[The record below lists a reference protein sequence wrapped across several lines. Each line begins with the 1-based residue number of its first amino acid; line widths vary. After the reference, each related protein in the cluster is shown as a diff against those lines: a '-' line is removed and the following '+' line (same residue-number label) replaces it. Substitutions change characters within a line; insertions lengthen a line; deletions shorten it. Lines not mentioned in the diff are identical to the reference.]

1 MKKRNLICGI
11 LIGILTFTSCSSDD
25 DNNDSGTNAS
35 IIGTWNGTSSTFNGN
50 NSGVPDNNIVK
61 FTSDNRT
68 EFIYE
73 GFGNNGQDISE
84 FGDWSKN
91 GNTLTINWDDA
102 DPGNETYILQIEE
115 LTENSLKWKT
125 EISGEGTLKETFE
138 R

>member
-1 MKKRNLICGI
+1 MKKRNLIYGI

-25 DNNDSGTNAS
+25 NNISGTDAS

-50 NSGVPDNNIVK
+50 STGVPDNSIVK

-73 GFGNNGQDISE
+73 GFGDNGEDISE

-91 GNTLTINWDDA
+91 GNTLSINWDDA
-102 DPGNETYILQIEE
+102 DPGLGTYILIITE
-115 LTENSLKWKT
+115 LTENSLKWET

>member
-1 MKKRNLICGI
+1 MKKRTLIYGI
-11 LIGILTFTSCSSDD
+11 LIGFLTFSSCSSDD
-25 DNNDSGTNAS
+25 DNNDSGTDAS
-35 IIGTWNGTSSTFNGN
+35 IIGTWYGTASTFNGEN
-50 NSGVPDNNIVK
+50 YGVPDNNIVK

-68 EFIYE
+68 EFVYE

-102 DPGNETYILQIEE
+102 DAGNETYILQITE
-115 LTENSLKWKT
+115 LTENSLKWST
-125 EISGEGTLKETFE
+125 AISGEGTLTETFE

>member
-1 MKKRNLICGI
+1 MKKRNLLCGI

-25 DNNDSGTNAS
+25 DNNDNGTDAS
-35 IIGTWNGTSSTFNGN
+35 IIGTWNGISSTFNGN

-91 GNTLTINWDDA
+91 GNTLTISWDDA
-102 DPGNETYILQIEE
+102 DPGNETYILQITE
-115 LTENSLKWKT
+115 LTENSLKWST
-125 EISGEGTLKETFE
+125 EISGEGTLTETFE

>member
-1 MKKRNLICGI
+1 MKKRNLIYGI
-11 LIGILTFTSCSSDD
+11 LIGILTFASCSSDD
-25 DNNDSGTNAS
+25 DNNDSGTDAY

-68 EFIYE
+68 EFVYE
-73 GFGNNGQDISE
+73 RFGNNGEDISE

-102 DPGNETYILQIEE
+102 DVGNETYILQITE
-115 LTENSLKWKT
+115 LTENSLKWST
-125 EISGEGTLKETFE
+125 EISAEGTLTETFE

>member
-25 DNNDSGTNAS
+25 DNNDSGTDAS

-84 FGDWSKN
+84 FGDWSKS

>member
-11 LIGILTFTSCSSDD
+11 LIGILTFTNCSSDD
-25 DNNDSGTNAS
+25 DNNNSGTDAS
-35 IIGTWNGTSSTFNGN
+35 IIGTWIGTSSTYNGN

-73 GFGNNGQDISE
+73 GFGNNGEDISE
-84 FGDWSKN
+84 LGDWSKN
-91 GNTLTINWDDA
+91 GNTLSIFWDDA
-102 DPGNETYILQIEE
+102 DAGNKTYILQITE
-115 LTENSLKWKT
+115 LTENSLKWST
-125 EISGEGTLKETFE
+125 EISNEGTFTEIFE

>member
-35 IIGTWNGTSSTFNGN
+35 IIGTWNWTSSTFNGN
-50 NSGVPDNNIVK
+50 NSGVPDNNSVK